1 MVVPQPGGPKGR
13 RSSPEGVFDLS
24 SPRKIQAD
32 FGDVADQCFMVLSMK
47 PRPNILVEVGL
58 GILLLANA
66 ASSASLTPLG
76 VLPALDPRSFAT
88 AVTPDGRYVI
98 GYANSGSGSEAFR
111 WSRAGGMVG
120 LGNFPGGELRSE
132 AYAVSADGGTVVG
145 AAFPGSGTSFE
156 PFHWTSAGGLTRLG
170 GGLPA
175 MFQGGGANGITPD
188 GLVVVG
194 GVASSS
200 GSIDAYRWT
209 AVGGYS
215 LLGPLPAGA
224 VGANSTVVSAD
235 GRTVAGHLDLPGFE
249 LEGFRWTAE
258 TGMVGLGREVGGKA
272 VQSEIYGMSA
282 DGRFITGLVAY
293 QETGNLEM
301 MRWSA
306 AEGMKPLGHF
316 PEGEN
321 RSIGYGVSDDGR
333 MVVGEAVMEVTDPSF
348 PFPVRLPRAAVWRE
362 GSGLKP
368 LWDLLVEGGVN
379 PASDGWEFLFI
390 ARAVSGDGRFVVG
403 SGRRNGK
410 TEAFI
415 ADLAPRLEM
424 TRTASG
430 LRLSWPVGFK
440 LQRTG
445 SLGAAAWTDVLDAV
459 SPWETSAANGPAFF
473 RLAANP

>member
-1 MVVPQPGGPKGR
+1 
-13 RSSPEGVFDLS
+13 
-24 SPRKIQAD
+24 
-32 FGDVADQCFMVLSMK
+32 MK
-47 PRPNILVEVGL
+47 PRPNTFVGVGL

-66 ASSASLTPLG
+66 ANSASLTPLG
-76 VLPALDPRSFAT
+76 FLPAADPRSNAR
-88 AVTPDGRYVI
+88 AVTPDGRFVV

-111 WSRAGGMVG
+111 WSQADGMVG
-120 LGNFPGGELRSE
+120 LGDLPGGDARSE
-132 AYAVSADGGTVVG
+132 AYGISADGGTVVG
-145 AAFPGSGTSFE
+145 AAFSGFGTGFE
-156 PFHWTSAGGLTRLG
+156 PFRWTTAGGLTRLG

-272 VQSEIYGMSA
+272 VQSEVYGMSA

-293 QETGNLEM
+293 RETGNLEM

-306 AEGMKPLGHF
+306 ADGMKPLGHF
-316 PEGEN
+316 PKGEN

-333 MVVGEAVMEVTDPSF
+333 MVVGEAVMEVVDPSI
-348 PFPVRLPRAAVWRE
+348 PFPVRAPRAAVWRE
-362 GSGLKP
+362 GTGLKP

-410 TEAFI
+410 IEAFI
-415 ADLAPRLEM
+415 ADLALKLEFTHTEDRLQL
-424 TRTASG
+424 T
-430 LRLSWPVGFK
+430 WPAGFK
-440 LQRTG
+440 LQRTD
-445 SLGAAAWTDVLDAV
+445 SLSPAAWEDVPDAV
-459 SPWETSAANGPAFF
+459 SPTEITTDGQPGFF
-473 RLAANP
+473 RVVSTL